1 MNAQKGKFV
10 RRASRDPKL
19 LVNTGSPGYGH
30 VGAIQLQAHSLTC
43 TLLVEDSHIAPVTF
57 TSISSNSQHPLTET
71 TLRNFNLIVLM
82 DLLFS
87 YLCAFSST
95 LATSVLLS
103 ILEAVRPFAS
113 LMSDQRCQCD
123 RLNHG
128 RRIRPLLNEKTY
140 SNSEKNH
147 WDLLKSSGSH
157 GLLISFYICTRKL
170 SIIHER
176 HHCIMLNQKC
186 KSLAT

>member
-1 MNAQKGKFV
+1 
-10 RRASRDPKL
+10 
-19 LVNTGSPGYGH
+19 
-30 VGAIQLQAHSLTC
+30 
-43 TLLVEDSHIAPVTF
+43 
-57 TSISSNSQHPLTET
+57 
-71 TLRNFNLIVLM
+71 M

-157 GLLISFYICTRKL
+157 GLLICFYICTRKL

-186 KSLAT
+186 KSLATWFKNPHLYPNVTLPPRQRHWMHAHFLGAGKPKSSDDSCCHSLLVHRWMPYPSHHLQV